1 MNRLKTRVDRLTE
14 RSPIE
19 QERITIVRNI
29 VDPQNK
35 AREPNNF
42 SCMDNGINITN
53 RPGETMPD
61 YIARIR
67 ELVSDRTV
75 RIIAELVEPG
85 SA

>member
-19 QERITIVRNI
+19 QERITIVHKI
-29 VDPQNK
+29 VNPLTMAK
-35 AREPNNF
+35 EPNNF
-42 SCMDNGINITN
+42 SCLDKDINIAS